1 VWVRI
6 PPARHRHCDEHHAAR
21 GQRWT
26 AFVRSVGRRPSI
38 PSAIQ
43 RMTKS
48 SLVLP
53 VLTVA
58 TVAIAAC
65 GGSSGS
71 STTTTP
77 APAPASSASSA
88 PAAAA
93 RPATGGLPSGVTTA
107 MVTMGDSLF
116 HASSCVRCHGPDAKG
131 RQNGPDLTSGHF
143 MHLPTGSYNEI
154 VTIITNGVPAD
165 SIKDPSHRL
174 PMRGRGGANLT
185 DDQIKAIAAYVYK
198 LSHS

>member
-1 VWVRI
+1 
-6 PPARHRHCDEHHAAR
+6 
-21 GQRWT
+21 
-26 AFVRSVGRRPSI
+26 
-38 PSAIQ
+38 
-43 RMTKS
+43 MTKS

-53 VLTVA
+53 VLAVA
-58 TVAIAAC
+58 TAAVAAC
-65 GGSSGS
+65 GGSSS
-71 STTTTP
+71 SSPSTTP
-77 APAPASSASSA
+77 APAAQPSASSA
-88 PAAAA
+88 PTTTAAATPSRGA
-93 RPATGGLPSGVTTA
+93 LPAGVTAA

-143 MHLPTGSYNEI
+143 MHLPTGSYAEI
-154 VTIITNGVPAD
+154 VKIVTVGVPAD

-174 PMRGRGGANLT
+174 PMRGRGGGSLT

>member
-1 VWVRI
+1 
-6 PPARHRHCDEHHAAR
+6 
-21 GQRWT
+21 
-26 AFVRSVGRRPSI
+26 
-38 PSAIQ
+38 
-43 RMTKS
+43 MTKS

-53 VLTVA
+53 VLAVA

-65 GGSSGS
+65 GGSSSS
-71 STTTTP
+71 STSTTP
-77 APAPASSASSA
+77 APAATPSASSA
-88 PAAAA
+88 PTAATSAA
-93 RPATGGLPSGVTTA
+93 RGALPSGVTAA

-143 MHLPTGSYNEI
+143 MHLPTGSYPEI
-154 VTIITNGVPAD
+154 VNIITVGVPAD

-174 PMRGRGGANLT
+174 PMRARGGNSLT

>member
-1 VWVRI
+1 
-6 PPARHRHCDEHHAAR
+6 
-21 GQRWT
+21 
-26 AFVRSVGRRPSI
+26 
-38 PSAIQ
+38 
-43 RMTKS
+43 MTKN

-53 VLTVA
+53 VLAVA

-65 GGSSGS
+65 GGSSS
-71 STTTTP
+71 SPASTTPSPAATP
-77 APAPASSASSA
+77 SASSA
-88 PAAAA
+88 PAATPA
-93 RPATGGLPSGVTTA
+93 RGALPSGVTAA

>member
-1 VWVRI
+1 
-6 PPARHRHCDEHHAAR
+6 
-21 GQRWT
+21 
-26 AFVRSVGRRPSI
+26 
-38 PSAIQ
+38 
-43 RMTKS
+43 MTKS

>member
-1 VWVRI
+1 
-6 PPARHRHCDEHHAAR
+6 
-21 GQRWT
+21 
-26 AFVRSVGRRPSI
+26 
-38 PSAIQ
+38 
-43 RMTKS
+43 MTKG

-53 VLTVA
+53 VLAVA

-77 APAPASSASSA
+77 APSSQPSAASA
-88 PAAAA
+88 PAATATPA
-93 RPATGGLPSGVTTA
+93 RGALPAGVTTA

-143 MHLPTGSYNEI
+143 MHITGSYDEI
-154 VTIITNGVPAD
+154 VKIITNGVPAD

-174 PMRGRGGANLT
+174 PMRARGGGQLT
-185 DDQIKAIAAYVYK
+185 DDQIKSIAAYVYR